1 MRNLRPA
8 FLVLTLLAAASCG
21 GGKQSGGSAPGPQ
34 LLPAAIDGRQVAS
47 ADRKFAIPDTGG
59 VHPMDANG
67 VLQDGGFE
75 SGGYTYWQ
83 QCGSVNGFVTTAR
96 AHTGTYSQKDGYVT
110 SPEVNGD
117 SGLCQQVKVPASGNL
132 TFWVYQGTNE
142 SSTTYAYQEADL
154 LNSSG
159 AVVKN
164 FYTSVANTNGWVQKT
179 YSITAYAGQTLWIYF
194 GVHGDGYS
202 SGYVY
207 QYVDDVAWSGGAT
220 ATPSPTPAPTPTHTP
235 TPTPAPTPT
244 PTGGPTPIATPAGQ
258 GSQSC
263 GVSCGVER
271 WHIKTLDDAFTN
283 TINWT
288 PTSISVSSLVAAP
301 VPSGFSASND
311 TTRYAPYETH
321 TYTVRAILV
330 GWKSESDHDFHIVI
344 ADPNNTAKTM
354 IIEPPDPG
362 CSDACASNFGNY
374 YTAVRNKLT
383 NCFGAVP
390 SSFTNFPSGVV
401 VDVTGVAFFDALHG
415 QTGVAPNGIELHPLL
430 NINFVSGAP
439 GC

>member
-8 FLVLTLLAAASCG
+8 FLLLILVAAASCG
-21 GGKQSGGSAPGPQ
+21 GGGHSNPSGPQ
-34 LLPAAIDGRQVAS
+34 LLPATMDGRTAAALDQKIAV
-47 ADRKFAIPDTGG
+47 PDTGG
-59 VHPMDANG
+59 IHPMDASG
-67 VLQDGGFE
+67 ALADPGFE
-75 SGGYTYWQ
+75 SGGYTYWA
-83 QCGSVNGFVTTAR
+83 QCGSVSGFVTTAR
-96 AHTGTYSQKDGYVT
+96 AHTGSYSQKDGYV
-110 SPEVNGD
+110 SAPEVNGD

-159 AVVKN
+159 TVVKQ
-164 FYTSVANTNGWVQKT
+164 FYKTAANTSGWVQKS
-179 YSITAYAGQTLWIYF
+179 YSISSYAGQTLWIYF

-202 SGYVY
+202 TGYVY
-207 QYVDDVAWSGGAT
+207 QYVDDVAWSSGSS
-220 ATPSPTPAPTPTHTP
+220 ATPSPTPPPTSTPVPTP
-235 TPTPAPTPT
+235 TPTPVPTPT
-244 PTGGPTPIATPAGQ
+244 PTGGPTPIATPTGQ

-271 WHIKTLDDAFTN
+271 WHIKTLDDAYVN

-301 VPSGFSASND
+301 VPSGFSSSND

-321 TYTVRAILV
+321 SYTVRAILV

-362 CSDACASNFGNY
+362 CSDACASNFGSY
-374 YTAVRNKLT
+374 YTAARNKFT
-383 NCFGAVP
+383 ACFGSVP
-390 SSFTNFPSGVV
+390 SGFTNFPSGVV

-430 NINFVSGAP
+430 NVKFISGAP